1 MLKYVFVNIEAY
13 DGVRFCNRSVRCHFA
28 ITEVPNE
35 GTVNCHK
42 CQKTQEKID
51 LLQSIQIQ
59 PDNDDAEETIDTSD
73 IEYENVISRSTKK
86 RLSSLEGITIVK
98 QVGKNLQFIGR
109 NELCLTI
116 LITKM
121 S

>member
-86 RLSSLEGITIVK
+86 RLNSLEGITIVEK
-98 QVGKNLQFIGR
+98 IGKHF
-109 NELCLTI
+109 
-116 LITKM
+116 
-121 S
+121 